1 MKPSDLCSYYAPY
14 LPFISHWHDTCNKFG
29 FSPIEPCLHFV
40 LAHSFIDK
48 AIIGISPASQL
59 REIVACISKESPR
72 ISSFSFSSF
81 AHNSCELF
89 ACRWIDERN

>member
-1 MKPSDLCSYYAPY
+1 MSLISGSRILITGGTGSWQSFQCQSPSAFLQGLLLMKPSDLCSYYAPY

-48 AIIGISPASQL
+48 AIIGISRLVS
-59 REIVACISKESPR
+59 
-72 ISSFSFSSF
+72 
-81 AHNSCELF
+81 
-89 ACRWIDERN
+89 